1 MLFKSIVSLAL
12 VAATAAQT
20 TKGKAFDHIFIVFL
34 ENTDYAKAATDAAL
48 TAFIPQGVLLDQYS
62 AVTHP
67 SEPNYVAASG
77 GDYWGLNDDD
87 FHTIPSNYTTIVDLL
102 ETKGLSWRAYQEDA
116 PSACFTGFQNEG
128 LYFRKHNPF
137 IIYDSIAKNAT
148 RCANV
153 VPATQ
158 LQTDLAAGKMPNY
171 SFYTPNMINDGHNTT
186 VADASK
192 WLTSF
197 LPPLLE
203 NKTFNNNTLV
213 VVTFDET
220 ENYSIQ
226 NRVLT
231 ILLGDVV
238 ASIKNTTD
246 STYYTHYSLLSTV
259 ENNWDLGNLGRQDA
273 NPTLSNVFDIVA
285 KASGYKNVNVTNRP
299 LLNGTEP
306 GFLAPAPSVPTPTAD
321 AGSGKGSGAAKAA
334 MPKVFGVVAVL
345 AGVFTAM
352 I

>member
-12 VAATAAQT
+12 VAAAAAQA
-20 TKGKAFDHIFIVFL
+20 TKGKAFDHIFIIFL

-48 TAFIPQGVLLDQYS
+48 TAFVPQGVLLDQYS
-62 AVTHP
+62 GVTHP
-67 SEPNYVAASG
+67 SEPNYIAASG
-77 GDYWGLNDDD
+77 GDYFGLNDDD
-87 FHTIPSNYTTIVDLL
+87 FHAIPDTYKTIVDLL

-116 PSACFTGFQNEG
+116 PTACFTDFQNNG

-158 LQTDLAAGKMPNY
+158 LQTDLAAGHMPNY

-192 WLTSF
+192 WLTGF

-220 ENYSIQ
+220 ENYKIQ
-226 NRVLT
+226 NRVFT

-259 ENNWDLGNLGRQDA
+259 ENNWGLGNLGRGDA
-273 NPTLSNVFDIVA
+273 NPQLSNVFDIVA
-285 KASGYKNVNVTNRP
+285 KASGYKNMNVTNPP

-306 GFLAPAPSVPTPTAD
+306 GFLAPTPTAAPTPTGAT
-321 AGSGKGSGAAKAA
+321 GGKGNSAAELA
-334 MPKVFGVVAVL
+334 MPKVFGAVAVL
-345 AGVFTAM
+345 AGIFAAL